1 MNKYYAHQSDRVQE
15 VLYRVFGWM
24 FFALFL
30 TGVTSYYVSQ
40 TPAIRDVL
48 FKNSLM
54 FFGLFI
60 VQIGL
65 VVYLSARIFQIKPF
79 MAFTLFSLYSV
90 LTGVT
95 LSIIFLVYETGSIV
109 STFFVASAMFASM
122 AIYGAVTK
130 ADLTG
135 MGSFL
140 GMALWGLIL
149 ALIINIFLQSSMF
162 DLVAAMVGVVIFA
175 GLTAYDIQKIKM
187 IAQRPDLSDQAIV
200 SVALLASLQLY
211 LDFINLFLSLLR
223 IVGNRRR

>member
-1 MNKYYAHQSDRVQE
+1 MNKYYAHQSDRVQA
-15 VLYRVFGWM
+15 VLYRVFAWM

-30 TGVTSYYVSQ
+30 TGITSYYVSQ
-40 TPAIRDVL
+40 TAAIRDIL
-48 FKNSLM
+48 LKNSLV
-54 FFGLFI
+54 FIGLFI
-60 VQIGL
+60 AQIAL
-65 VVYLSARIFQIKPF
+65 VVYLSTRIFQIKQF
-79 MAFTLFSLYSV
+79 TAFALFSLYSV

-95 LSIIFLVYETGSIV
+95 LSVIFLVYETGSIV

-135 MGSFL
+135 IGSFL

-149 ALIINIFLQSSMF
+149 ALIINLFLQSSMF
-162 DLVAAMVGVVIFA
+162 DLVAAMIGVVIFA

-187 IAQRPDLSDQAIV
+187 IAERADLSDKAVV
-200 SVALLASLQLY
+200 SVALMASLTLY

-223 IVGNRRR
+223 VMGNRRR